1 MLKLSEVKKHPIIK
15 DCISKSEEYLDS
27 LGYTDHG
34 ERHLNLVADRA
45 KKLAGDLKMNER
57 DQELAAVAGYCHDM
71 GNFLQRSNH
80 CYTGAMLF
88 SQLFLNESDDTEGV
102 LEVMQ
107 AIANHDEQKKIDII
121 NKIGAILVLAD
132 KTDVHRDR
140 VREEDIQN
148 IKKDIHDRVN
158 YSVIESSFEF
168 NKKSREITLKL
179 KIDKE
184 VTGVMEY
191 FEIFTERMIFCRKAA
206 EYLKCDFVLIIND
219 FKLL

>member
-1 MLKLSEVKKHPIIK
+1 MLKLNEIKKHPIIK
-15 DCISKSEEYLDS
+15 ECIKKSEEYLDY

-34 ERHLNLVADRA
+34 ERHSNLVANRS
-45 KKLAGDLKMNER
+45 KKLASDLKMSER

-88 SQLFLNESDDTEGV
+88 LQLFLNENDDSRGV

-107 AIANHDEQKKIDII
+107 AIASHDEQKKIEIVS
-121 NKIGAILVLAD
+121 KIGAILILAD

-140 VREEDIQN
+140 VRNNNIQN
-148 IKKDIHDRVN
+148 LKEDIHDRVN
-158 YSVIESSFEF
+158 YSVIESLF
-168 NKKSREITLKL
+168 NFDKKSREITLKL
-179 KIDKE
+179 KIDKK

-206 EYLKCDFVLIIND
+206 NYLKCDFVLIIND